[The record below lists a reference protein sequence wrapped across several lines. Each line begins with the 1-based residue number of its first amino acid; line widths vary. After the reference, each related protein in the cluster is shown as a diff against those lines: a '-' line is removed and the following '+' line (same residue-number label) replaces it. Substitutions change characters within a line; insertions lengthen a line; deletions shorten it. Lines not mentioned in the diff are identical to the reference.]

1 MSALRIT
8 LRVAGVLAALV
19 ILILTFAYW
28 YDSVGQRSDPTF
40 DATVAHP
47 AYAPGRGPRVA
58 FDVAHHNWHTPTGRY
73 KPFADLLRSD
83 GDRVREFPSAFTSAA
98 LDSVDVLIIA
108 NALGPDGHEWQ
119 AAFTVGEDSVVRAWV
134 ERGGA
139 LLLVADHS
147 PFGSAAKDLAARF
160 GVTMYLTFARD
171 DAKHAGWD
179 NERLVFS
186 RGNGLL
192 ADHPITDGHSP
203 LEWVDKVVT
212 FTGQSL
218 SVPAGAEPILRMDAD
233 SYDWQSRSI
242 RHSARGHAQCVAL
255 TPGKGRA
262 VILGEAAVLSAQV
275 DPLGNKI
282 GMNRADNDDR
292 QFALN
297 LVRWLA
303 GYRPRQTANPI
314 ASPTTAR

>member
-1 MSALRIT
+1 VSALRTT

-19 ILILTFAYW
+19 ILFLAFAYW

-47 AYAPGRGPRVA
+47 AYARGQGPRLA

-73 KPFADLLRSD
+73 QPLADLLRSD
-83 GDRVREFPSAFTSAA
+83 GYRVRALASAFTAAA

-108 NALGPDGHEWQ
+108 NAMGPDGREWQ
-119 AAFTVGEDSVVRAWV
+119 AAFTPREDSVVNAWV
-134 ERGGA
+134 HRGGA
-139 LLLVADHS
+139 LLLIADHS
-147 PFGSAAKDLAARF
+147 PFGSAAKDLSATF
-160 GVTMYLTFARD
+160 GVTMYLLFARD
-171 DAKHAGWD
+171 DLKHAGWD

-192 ADHPITDGHSP
+192 ADHPITDGHNP

-218 SVPAGAEPILRMDAD
+218 SVPPGAVAILRMDAD

-255 TPGKGRA
+255 TPGNGR
-262 VILGEAAVLSAQV
+262 VVVLGEAAVLSAQV
-275 DPLGNKI
+275 DPLGIKI

-297 LVRWLA
+297 IVRWLA
-303 GYRPRQTANPI
+303 GYRPRGT
-314 ASPTTAR
+314 ASPISSPSAAR

>member
-1 MSALRIT
+1 VSGLRIT

-47 AYAPGRGPRVA
+47 AYAAGRGPRVA

-73 KPFADLLRSD
+73 KPLADLLRSD
-83 GDRVREFPSAFTSAA
+83 GDRVREVSSAFTPAA

-108 NALGPDGHEWQ
+108 NALGPDGHEGQ
-119 AAFTVGEDSVVRAWV
+119 AAFTVGEDAVVSAWV

-139 LLLVADHS
+139 LLLIADHS

-160 GVTMYLTFARD
+160 GVTMYLAFARD

>member
-1 MSALRIT
+1 MSALRT
-8 LRVAGVLAALV
+8 TPRAAGVLAALV
-19 ILILTFAYW
+19 ILFLAFAYW
-28 YDSVGQRSDPTF
+28 YDAVGQRSDPTF

-47 AYAPGRGPRVA
+47 AYAAGRGPRVA
-58 FDVAHHNWHTPTGRY
+58 FDVAHRNWHTPTGRY
-73 KPFADLLRSD
+73 QPLANLLRGD
-83 GDRVREFPSAFTSAA
+83 GYRVGALASAFTAQA
-98 LDSVDVLIIA
+98 LDAVDVLIVA
-108 NALGPDGHEWQ
+108 NAMGPAGHETR
-119 AAFTVGEDSVVRAWV
+119 AAFTAGEDSVVVAWV

-139 LLLVADHS
+139 LLLVADHA
-147 PFGSAAKDLAARF
+147 PFGSAAKDLSARF
-160 GVTMYLTFARD
+160 GVTMYTLFARD
-171 DAKHAGWD
+171 DVKHAGWD

-203 LEWVDKVVT
+203 LDWVDKVVT

-218 SVPAGAEPILRMDAD
+218 SVPPGAQAILRMDAD
-233 SYDWQSRSI
+233 SYDWQSRGI

-255 TPGKGRA
+255 TRGKGR
-262 VILGEAAVLSAQV
+262 VVVLGEAAVLSAQV

-282 GMNRADNDDR
+282 GMNRTDNDDR

-303 GYRPRQTANPI
+303 GYRPPAA
-314 ASPTTAR
+314 ASPISSPSAAR

>member
-1 MSALRIT
+1 MSALRTT
-8 LRVAGVLAALV
+8 LRVAGGLAALV
-19 ILILTFAYW
+19 VLFLAFAWW
-28 YDSVGQRSDPTF
+28 YDSVGQRPDPTF
-40 DATVAHP
+40 DSTVSHP
-47 AYAPGRGPRVA
+47 AYAAGRGPRVA
-58 FDVAHHNWHTPTGRY
+58 FDVAHRNWHTPTGRY
-73 KPFADLLRSD
+73 KPLADLLRSD
-83 GDRVREFPSAFTSAA
+83 GYRVREFSSAFTAAA

-108 NALGPDGHEWQ
+108 NAMGPDGHESQ
-119 AAFTVGEDSVVRAWV
+119 AAFTAGEDSAVEMWV
-134 ERGGA
+134 ERGGS

-147 PFGSAAKDLAARF
+147 PFGSAAKTLAARF
-160 GVTMYLTFARD
+160 GVTMYELFARD
-171 DAKHAGWD
+171 DLKHAGWD
-179 NERLVFS
+179 NERLIFS

-192 ADHPITDGHSP
+192 ADHPITDGHNP
-203 LEWVDKVVT
+203 REWVDKVVT

-233 SYDWQSRSI
+233 SYDWQSRAI

-303 GYRPRQTANPI
+303 GYRPPGAASPI